1 MTERRAR
8 AKARAP
14 DNTGEKQTAATTPA
28 VPYEPTEME
37 AAIFAAQLAR
47 QKARDPRPKM
57 KTTLKKVG
65 DTTEARIEVDHPD
78 EKLGHALLA
87 NSLAST
93 DWHFTRLMLAHLNGL
108 ATSDE
113 IVAGAKERD
122 DKVMSGNLAIVQA
135 IAPTNEVETM
145 LAVQMAAVHGA
156 TMQMASNI
164 RIATSADRAE
174 QFERSMTRLAR
185 TFTTQM
191 EALKRYRSKG
201 EQRVV
206 VEHKH
211 YHLAPGAI
219 ADGAQAVLGD
229 VTGGTG
235 GQTEIEGQ
243 PHERMLLPERAAV
256 LGSLQE
262 DGLSVQGTGT
272 LGQEG
277 LPIPR
282 RARRGSLRAV

>member
-1 MTERRAR
+1 MAAKTNAKPN
-8 AKARAP
+8 AKA
-14 DNTGEKQTAATTPA
+14 TVPA
-28 VPYEPTEME
+28 VPYEPTEAE
-37 AAIFAAQLAR
+37 ATIFAAQLAR
-47 QKARDPRPKM
+47 QKARAPRPKM

-65 DTTEARIEVDHPD
+65 DITEARIEVDHPD
-78 EKLGHALLA
+78 DKVGHALLA

-108 ATSDE
+108 ATTAE
-113 IVAGAKERD
+113 VLEGAKDRD

-135 IAPTNEVETM
+135 IAPTTEVETM

-164 RIATSADRAE
+164 RVAANADRAE

-185 TFTTQM
+185 TFTAQM
-191 EALKRYRSKG
+191 EALKRYRSTG
-201 EQRVV
+201 QQTVTVV
-206 VEHKH
+206 HKH

-235 GQTEIEGQ
+235 GQVETEDQ
-243 PHERMLLPERAAV
+243 SHERMLFSERAAV
-256 LGSLQE
+256 LGSLQA
-262 DGLSVQGTGT
+262 DGLPVQGTGT
-272 LGQEG
+272 DGQESVSV
-277 LPIPR
+277 PR
-282 RARRGSLRAV
+282 RAGRGSLRAV